1 MFDKH
6 CDYALNRLDKGA
18 IVCQSV
24 SGDPIRLTP
33 EQFSSVEEYNHWKAW
48 SDDDYHN
55 IQLAGRDDDDCFSFS
70 EHLDTFAPSA
80 EEVLFAPL
88 EKREREEKKTA
99 LLAKVRSSLT
109 EKQYRRLCLYYLD
122 RKKETEIAALEGVG
136 QRRISTSITTGMKI
150 LKKIFSEFS

>member
-6 CDYALNRLDKGA
+6 CDYALNKLDKRA

-24 SGDPIRLTP
+24 IGDPIRLTP
-33 EQFSSVEEYNHWKAW
+33 DQFSSVEEFNRWKAW

-55 IQLAGRDDDDCFSFS
+55 IQLTGRDDDDCFSFS

-109 EKQYRRLCLYYLD
+109 EKQYRRLCFYYLD
-122 RKKETEIAALEGVG
+122 
-136 QRRISTSITTGMKI
+136 
-150 LKKIFSEFS
+150 